1 MKKVKILFFAADPNS
16 VRERSTGRLQL
27 DEEIRQIRREVS
39 TGSRRN
45 SLDIDEHWAARPGDL
60 VQGLRETRP
69 RVVHFS
75 GHCGDYGLVLVGSD
89 TSRGKSV
96 DGSALAQ
103 LFEVYGGD
111 VRVVV
116 LNACLSLPQAEAIA
130 AVVGCAIG
138 TNSKI
143 SDEAAITFSSSFYGA
158 IASGN
163 SVKAAFDKAVLA
175 LALEHSTERDC
186 PQLVEGPGVDAAK
199 VFVVEPRRTLV
210 PAAAAALVTV
220 LAGAGIYSQIADDPR
235 APCAWAGTPSASIAS
250 SVVSLVGPSG
260 LESEL
265 DHAKADYQRGQY
277 AVALPRFRRLAQ
289 SRNPEAMGYVGIMFL
304 RGQGTG
310 ARPDSGIHWLRQA
323 AYKQDPNA
331 MTALA
336 SAYEHG
342 KGVKLSL
349 YRAREWYNKA
359 ADQKNWPEAMRS
371 LGALDLRDEDHAQA
385 LTQFQRAV
393 KAGSLEARIDAGQLY
408 EQGHG
413 TARDPEVAH
422 CLYRT
427 AAEAG
432 SLRGMLSMGRSYREG
447 IGVSRDYDEAEE
459 WYRKAERL
467 GSPEAMQ
474 ALGELYLNGLGVR
487 RDTARATRLFREAQ
501 DAGRRTAGAR

>member
-1 MKKVKILFFAADPNS
+1 MKKAKILFFAADPNS
-16 VRERSTGRLQL
+16 VRDRTTGRLQL

-39 TGSRRN
+39 AANRLH

-60 VQGLRETRP
+60 VQALRETRP
-69 RVVHFS
+69 RIVHFS
-75 GHCGDYGLVLVGSD
+75 GHCGHAGLVLVGSD
-89 TSRGKSV
+89 TSRSKSV
-96 DGSALAQ
+96 DGSALAR

-111 VRVVV
+111 VQVVV

-138 TNSKI
+138 TNNKI
-143 SDEAAITFSSSFYGA
+143 SDEAAITFSSSFYAA

-175 LALEHSTERDC
+175 LDLEHSTERDC

-199 VFVVEPRRTLV
+199 VFVVEPRRRLV

-220 LAGAGIYSQIADDPR
+220 LAGVGIYDRVTDPY
-235 APCAWAGTPSASIAS
+235 APCAWAGETEAPTASPM
-250 SVVSLVGPSG
+250 SLTSMSSG
-260 LESEL
+260 LER
-265 DHAKADYQRGQY
+265 AKLEYDEGRY
-277 AVALPRFRRLAQ
+277 ALAFPRFRQSAQ
-289 SRNPEAMGYVGIMFL
+289 SKDPEAMGYFGIMLL

-310 ARPDSGIHWLRQA
+310 ARLDTGIHWLRAA
-323 AYKQDPNA
+323 AYKDDPKA
-331 MTALA
+331 MTALGY
-336 SAYEHG
+336 AYEHG
-342 KGVKLSL
+342 EGVDRSL
-349 YRAREWYNKA
+349 RYARHWYHKA

-371 LGALDLRDEDHAQA
+371 LGALELRERDYTQA

-408 EQGHG
+408 EQGQG
-413 TARDPEVAH
+413 TDPDAKVAR
-422 CLYRT
+422 CLYLT

-432 SLRGMLSMGRSYREG
+432 SLRAMLIMARSYRDG

-459 WYRKAERL
+459 WYRKAERR

-487 RDTARATRLFREAQ
+487 RDTARATEWFQKAQ
-501 DAGRRTAGAR
+501 NAGQRMAGAR

>member
-39 TGSRRN
+39 TANRRN

-60 VQGLRETRP
+60 VQALRETRP

-75 GHCGDYGLVLVGSD
+75 GHCGHAGLVLVGSD

-96 DGSALAQ
+96 DGSALAK

-111 VRVVV
+111 VQVVV

-138 TNSKI
+138 TNNEI
-143 SDEAAITFSSSFYGA
+143 SDEAAITFSSAFYAA

-175 LALEHSTERDC
+175 LALEHFKERDC
-186 PQLVEGPGVDAAK
+186 PQLVVGPGVDAAK
-199 VFVVEPRRTLV
+199 VFVVEPRRRLV
-210 PAAAAALVTV
+210 PAAAATLMTV
-220 LAGAGIYSQIADDPR
+220 LAGVGIYDRVTDPY
-235 APCAWAGTPSASIAS
+235 APCAWAGTPEAPAAS
-250 SVVSLVGPSG
+250 SIVPLAGPVSAASG
-260 LESEL
+260 IERAKL
-265 DHAKADYQRGQY
+265 DYADGRY
-277 AVALPRFRRLAQ
+277 ASAFPRFRQAAQ
-289 SRNPEAMGYVGIMFL
+289 SKDPEAMGYVGIMFL

-310 ARPDSGIHWLRQA
+310 ARRDTGIHYLREA
-323 AYKQDPNA
+323 AYKDDPKA
-331 MTALA
+331 MTALG

-342 KGVKLSL
+342 EGVNRSL
-349 YRAREWYNKA
+349 RYARHWYHKA

-371 LGALDLRDEDHAQA
+371 LGALELRDGDHAQA
-385 LTQFQRAV
+385 LDRFKEAA

-408 EQGHG
+408 EQGQG
-413 TARDPEVAH
+413 TAADPKVAR

-432 SLRGMLSMGRSYREG
+432 SLRGMLIMGRSYQDG
-447 IGVSRDYDEAEE
+447 IGVPRDYDAAGE
-459 WYRKAERL
+459 WYRKAADR

-474 ALGELYLNGLGVR
+474 ALGELYLNGLGVP
-487 RDTARATRLFREAQ
+487 RDTARATYWFRKAR
-501 DAGRRTAGAR
+501 DAGPQKAGAR

>member
-16 VRERSTGRLQL
+16 VGERSTGRLQL

-39 TGSRRN
+39 TASRRN

-60 VQGLRETRP
+60 VQALRETRP

-75 GHCGDYGLVLVGSD
+75 GHCGHAGLVLVGSD

-138 TNSKI
+138 TNNKI

-186 PQLVEGPGVDAAK
+186 PQLVVGPGVDAAK
-199 VFVVEPRRTLV
+199 VLVVEPRRTLV
-210 PAAAAALVTV
+210 PVAAAALVTV
-220 LAGAGIYSQIADDPR
+220 LAGAGIYGQIADDPD
-235 APCAWAGTPSASIAS
+235 AVCAWAGTPGGPAAS
-250 SVVSLVGPSG
+250 SVVPLMGPTSVRSG
-260 LESEL
+260 LDRAKL
-265 DHAKADYQRGQY
+265 DY
-277 AVALPRFRRLAQ
+277 AEGRYALAFPRFRESAQ
-289 SRNPEAMGYVGIMFL
+289 SKDPEAMGYVGIMFL

-310 ARPDSGIHWLRQA
+310 ARRDTGIHWLREA
-323 AYKQDPNA
+323 AYKEDPKA
-331 MTALA
+331 MTALG

-342 KGVKLSL
+342 EGVNRSL
-349 YRAREWYNKA
+349 RYARYWYHKA
-359 ADQKNWPEAMRS
+359 ADEKNWPEAMRS
-371 LGALDLRDEDHAQA
+371 LGALDLRDQDYAQA
-385 LTQFQRAV
+385 LTRFKEAAT
-393 KAGSLEARIDAGQLY
+393 AGSLEARIDAGQLY
-408 EQGHG
+408 EQGQG
-413 TARDPEVAH
+413 TPRDAEMAH

-432 SLRGMLSMGRSYREG
+432 SLRGMLIMGRSYQGG

-474 ALGELYLNGLGVR
+474 ALGELYRNGLGVP
-487 RDTARATRLFREAQ
+487 RDTARATQLFRKAQ
-501 DAGRRTAGAR
+501 DAGQRIAGAR